1 MSVAEKNDTEFNSFY
16 VSSQWLPVS
25 RGMLCHVLFSVA
37 EDARKRGLC
46 SHTLKSSCVFPFFKR
61 FFFMCF
67 SVCLYVSLCTTWV
80 MGTKLWSSA
89 RTSALFSRAF
99 SSPSW
104 LTLKISAYP
113 TNGTIWLQL
122 KWSQTWW
129 HTSTIPVLVCRGRG
143 DSEFEDSL
151 RNIVK
156 PHLEKL

>member
-61 FFFMCF
+61 FFLCVLVFACMFLCAPRGWWEPNFGLLQEQVLF
-67 SVCLYVSLCTTWV
+67 SPEPSLARVGLLLKFQLIPQTAPSGYNWSEVRHGDTHLQSQYLYV
-80 MGTKLWSSA
+80 G
-89 RTSALFSRAF
+89 
-99 SSPSW
+99 
-104 LTLKISAYP
+104 
-113 TNGTIWLQL
+113 G
-122 KWSQTWW
+122 
-129 HTSTIPVLVCRGRG
+129 G